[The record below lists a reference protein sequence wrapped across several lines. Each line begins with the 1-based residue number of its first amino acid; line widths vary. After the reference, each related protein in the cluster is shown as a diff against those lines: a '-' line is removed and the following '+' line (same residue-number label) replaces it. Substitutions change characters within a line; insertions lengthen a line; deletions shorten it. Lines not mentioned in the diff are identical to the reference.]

1 MSRIGNLPI
10 PIPEK
15 VKVEIKENNEVVVQ
29 GPNGSISQ
37 QFSPEMIIS
46 MEEGN
51 IIVKRPSEQKRH
63 KAQHGLIRTL
73 VANMITGVSD
83 GYKRTLEVNGV
94 GYRASNQG
102 QILELSVGY
111 SHPVYMEIPEEVKLS
126 TETKK
131 GSPPKILLESNDKQ
145 LLGLVASKIRAIRK
159 PEPYKGKGI
168 KYSDE
173 ILRRK
178 AGKTAAK

>member
-29 GPNGSISQ
+29 GPNGSITQ

-83 GYKRTLEVNGV
+83 GYKRILEVNGV